1 MATIRQEIIALLST
15 DEVNALEISQLLSIR
30 EKEVY
35 EHLAHISRTLSSQGK
50 MLLVRPYT
58 CMKCGFAF
66 KDRHRFNRPGRCP
79 RCKGGH
85 ISMASYHIE
94 NRQTRSSISSK

>member
-1 MATIRQEIIALLST
+1 LATIRQQIIALLCNE
-15 DEVNALEISQLLSIR
+15 EVNALEISQLLSLR

-35 EHLAHISRTLSSQGK
+35 EHLEHISRTLASQGK
-50 MLLVRPYT
+50 KLLVRPYA
-58 CMKCGFAF
+58 CMKCGFSF
-66 KDRHRFNRPGRCP
+66 KERHRFTRPGRCP

-94 NRQTRSSISSK
+94 D

>member
-1 MATIRQEIIALLST
+1 MATIRQQIIALLSNE
-15 DEVNALEISQLLSIR
+15 EVNALEISQLLSIR

-35 EHLAHISRTLSSQGK
+35 EHLDHISRTLSSQGK
-50 MLLVRPYT
+50 RLLVRPYA
-58 CMKCGFAF
+58 CMKCGFLF

-85 ISMASYHIE
+85 ISMASYHIDD
-94 NRQTRSSISSK
+94 